1 MVPGSAPKDQNFGTD
16 TLSANAVATRSRRDA
31 SCMEPSRFEEKA
43 RSARKSKFSRLH
55 EEGCCWAR
63 WVFGVP
69 ESR

>member
-1 MVPGSAPKDQNFGTD
+1 
-16 TLSANAVATRSRRDA
+16 
-31 SCMEPSRFEEKA
+31 MEPSRFEEKA